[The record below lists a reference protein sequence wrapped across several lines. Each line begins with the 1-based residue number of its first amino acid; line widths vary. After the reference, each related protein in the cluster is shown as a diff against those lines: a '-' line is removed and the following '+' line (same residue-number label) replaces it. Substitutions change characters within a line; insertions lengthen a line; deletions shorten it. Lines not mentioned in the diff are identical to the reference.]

1 VRSRLERNKLKLT
14 LTWKEITNH
23 LDAVKNARK
32 GGKSAAKPST
42 KPSKSKEIVIED
54 DSEEEEVEVAGDEI
68 EDEEMADG
76 DAEPVNGVEEV
87 RENGDAEPDA
97 EEEESIL
104 GD

>member
-1 VRSRLERNKLKLT
+1 
-14 LTWKEITNH
+14 
-23 LDAVKNARK
+23 
-32 GGKSAAKPST
+32 
-42 KPSKSKEIVIED
+42 
-54 DSEEEEVEVAGDEI
+54 VEVAGDEI

-76 DAEPVNGVEEV
+76 DAEPLNGVEEV